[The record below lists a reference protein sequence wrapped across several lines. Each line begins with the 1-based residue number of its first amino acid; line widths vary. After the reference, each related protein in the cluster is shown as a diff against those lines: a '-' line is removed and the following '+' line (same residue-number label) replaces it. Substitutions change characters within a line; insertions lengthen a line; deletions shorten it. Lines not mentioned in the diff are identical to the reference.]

1 MASQQLQMPG
11 YGGLTRFKEEYD
23 SPFKFSPGAVVVGI
37 VATILLVIALKFFFP
52 VA

>member
-1 MASQQLQMPG
+1 MAQQQIQMPG

-23 SPFKFSPGAVVVGI
+23 SPFKFSPGSVVVAI
-37 VATILLVIALKFFFP
+37 VLTILLVIGLKFFFP